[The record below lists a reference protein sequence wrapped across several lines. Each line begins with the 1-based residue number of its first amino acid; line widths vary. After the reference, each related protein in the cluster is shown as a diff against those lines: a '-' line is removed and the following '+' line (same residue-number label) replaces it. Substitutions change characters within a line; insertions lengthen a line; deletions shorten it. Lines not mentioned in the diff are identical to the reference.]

1 MRVNMEDKITSIGG
15 GKVFQLF
22 DYLKH
27 QKELNINGAK
37 AKFFWQLATVNCQDY
52 QFTVARRDNIYTYM
66 CVCVCIFYAFCWVLC
81 QRGSEEEINK
91 KMHTVWLMG
100 KKKFDARCVVKLCGK
115 IDKVTF

>member
-66 CVCVCIFYAFCWVLC
+66 CVCVCIYFMPFVGFCV
-81 QRGSEEEINK
+81 REEVRK
-91 KMHTVWLMG
+91 KLI
-100 KKKFDARCVVKLCGK
+100 KKCILFG
-115 IDKVTF
+115 